1 MKVFETSPRGFAS
14 AWYQTGRAFHL
25 SLAAVLFLTL
35 LLVFPAFAQQEPAAG
50 SPPGPS
56 EKVSLPE
63 KPIAEAA
70 APAPADEAEA
80 GDEEV
85 KSQLDELAALLEHE
99 IRDLPTITCLAVFSL
114 GILMGRLLR

>member
-1 MKVFETSPRGFAS
+1 MSNDDTASELQRLRAEMAALKEAQREPET
-14 AWYQTGRAFHL
+14 
-25 SLAAVLFLTL
+25 AA
-35 LLVFPAFAQQEPAAG
+35 P
-50 SPPGPS
+50 PPGPS
-56 EKVSLPE
+56 EKVNLPE

-80 GDEEV
+80 GEEEV